1 MRVKVPLPPYLP
13 DALPSE
19 KMLSIAQ
26 NVLPAVGGYRPA
38 RSFIP
43 VSEALPGEFRGGASF
58 ISSDGTTHLL
68 AGTPETLE
76 KLSDGE
82 WDELLNSLT
91 GVDRWRF
98 AQFGDYAV
106 CVNGG
111 ETQEV
116 DLLAGTASALTNAP
130 TGTSIAVVG
139 DFVVIGQPDG
149 DLLKVAWSAFNDHTE
164 WTIGVDQAGD
174 QPMLTGGEVMGLAG
188 GEYGIILQ
196 RSRIVRMTRT
206 GDPLEPFQFDEISA
220 NFGCASK
227 ASIVQAGRTVF
238 YLSDRGF
245 MALDDGQA
253 PRPIGNEKFDRT
265 FRELVSPDDYERLW
279 GAVDPENSLVMWVVP
294 GATGTVW
301 VYNFALDQAST
312 LRMSVEGVFA
322 GFESSVTL
330 EALDALYPGGV
341 DSIPYSLD
349 DPRFSGGAPRL
360 YFVQGGEVGTLA
372 GPPMAARLALGHFAP
387 AGANLWR
394 LRALW
399 PDIDANTGVTA
410 KVCARQ
416 RFGDA
421 HEQEVS
427 ASMQFSGRVP
437 VRATGRI
444 MEVQLDIAA
453 GTGWSFISGIDFEGE
468 VGGWRSV

>member
-1 MRVKVPLPPYLP
+1 MRVKVPLPPYIP

-19 KMLSIAQ
+19 KMLSVAQ

-38 RSFIP
+38 KSFLP
-43 VSEALPGEFRGGASF
+43 VSEALPDEFLGGASF
-58 ISSDGTTHLL
+58 IATDGTTHLL
-68 AGTPETLE
+68 AGTASTLE
-76 KLSDGE
+76 KLGDGE
-82 WDELLNSLT
+82 WTDLLSGLSIT
-91 GVDRWRF
+91 GRWRF
-98 AQFGDYAV
+98 AQFGDYAIA
-106 CVNGG
+106 VNGSD
-111 ETQEV
+111 TQEV
-116 DLLAGTASALTNAP
+116 DLLAGTASALTDAP
-130 TGTSIAVVG
+130 SGTSIAVVG

-164 WTIGVDQAGD
+164 WEVGVDQAGD

-206 GDPLEPFQFDEISA
+206 GDALEPFQFDEISA

-253 PRPIGNEKFDRT
+253 PRPIGNEKFDLT
-265 FRELVSPDDYERLW
+265 FRKLVSPDDYERLW
-279 GAVDPENSLVMWVVP
+279 AAVDPENSLVMWVVP
-294 GATGTVW
+294 GLVGTVW
-301 VYNFALDQAST
+301 VYNFALEQAAT
-312 LRMSVEGVFA
+312 LRMPAQGVFA

-330 EALDALYPGGV
+330 EGLDTLYPEGI

-360 YFVQGGEVGTLA
+360 YFVAGGQVGTLA
-372 GPPMAARLALGHFAP
+372 GPNMAARLTLGHFMP

-399 PDIDANTGVTA
+399 PDIDATTGVTA
-410 KVCARQ
+410 KVCAKQ

-421 HEQEVS
+421 HTQETS
-427 ASMQFSGRVP
+427 GAMQRSGRIP
-437 VRATGRI
+437 VRATGRV
-444 MEVQLDIAA
+444 MEVEFNIAA
-453 GTGWSFISGIDFEGE
+453 ETDWSFISALDFEGE